1 MKSVL
6 TLLLSLF
13 CLIVAAQNPTH
24 YYVEIKTSQGNLIV
38 QLLNETPQHRDNFKK
53 LVEEKYYDDLLF
65 HRVINN
71 FMIQTGDPDSRYAT
85 INSKLGAGGPEY
97 KIPAEINS
105 QIFHVKGALGAAR
118 DNNPEKASSG
128 SQFYI
133 VQGRKFT
140 SEGLDSLE
148 IHRMKGVKF
157 SDAQREAY
165 MNIGGTPHLDGN
177 YTVFGRTLSGL
188 DAVDK
193 IAAVAT
199 DDKDRPFYNEV
210 LSIRLLNKLEA
221 TNVERIQKGLE
232 PKKKVSGGLKP
243 YKLKK

>member
-1 MKSVL
+1 MKSLL
-6 TLLLSLF
+6 TVLLSLF
-13 CLIVAAQNPTH
+13 FLMVCAQHPEH

-38 QLLNETPQHRDNFKK
+38 QLLNETPLHRDNFKK
-53 LVEEKYYDDLLF
+53 LVEDKYYDDLLF

-85 INSKLGAGGPEY
+85 INSKLGSGGPEY
-97 KIPAEINS
+97 RIPAEIQKN
-105 QIFHVKGALGAAR
+105 IFHVKGALGAAR

-133 VQGRKFT
+133 VQGKKFT
-140 SEGLDSLE
+140 SAGLDSLE
-148 IHRMKGVKF
+148 VYRMNGVKF

-177 YTVFGRTLSGL
+177 YTVFGRTISGVE
-188 DAVDK
+188 AVDK
-193 IAAVAT
+193 IAAVDT
-199 DDKDRPFYNEV
+199 DDKDRPFYNER
-210 LSIRLLNKLEA
+210 LQIRLLNKLEA
-221 TNVERIQKGLE
+221 TNIEREQKGLKL
-232 PKKKVSGGLKP
+232 KKKVSGGLGT